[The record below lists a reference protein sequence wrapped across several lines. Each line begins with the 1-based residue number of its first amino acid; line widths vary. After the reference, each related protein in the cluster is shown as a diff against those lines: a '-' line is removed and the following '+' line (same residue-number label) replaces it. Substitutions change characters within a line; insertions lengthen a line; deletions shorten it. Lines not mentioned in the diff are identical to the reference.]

1 MSNSKYATVFLGAI
15 NHEGISSRN
24 KEIDEISIEI
34 NILSHGSDELNLI
47 VKNKSEKLKI
57 KNSKP
62 IDYVELINPT
72 RGALISLS
80 FALDKIPSDLPI
92 LVVPTNSWVNF
103 DSKLFVRDMLNSEN
117 EIGLV
122 CFESNNPN
130 YSYLRKRGKQV
141 LEFKEKEVIGDLAT
155 AGVFYFANKLGISNC
170 IEWCLLNNINK
181 NGNYYIAP
189 SLNYFICQDS
199 KIGLHE
205 IKASNYYRVES
216 GLDIQT
222 IKKEFSNEVI

>member
-15 NHEGISSRN
+15 NHESISSRN

-34 NILSHGSDELNLI
+34 NMLSHSSDELNLI
-47 VKNKSEKLKI
+47 VKNKSENLKI
-57 KNSKP
+57 KNTIP

-80 FALDKIPSDLPI
+80 FALDKIPADLPI

-103 DSKLFVRDMLNSEN
+103 DSKLFVNEMLNSGN

-141 LEFKEKEVIGDLAT
+141 LEF
-155 AGVFYFANKLGISNC
+155 
-170 IEWCLLNNINK
+170 
-181 NGNYYIAP
+181 
-189 SLNYFICQDS
+189 
-199 KIGLHE
+199 
-205 IKASNYYRVES
+205 
-216 GLDIQT
+216 
-222 IKKEFSNEVI
+222 